1 MRHGWFV
8 LHRAQDLRQ
17 LVRTEL
23 AGSTSPVTEGSKTNV
38 GHDQE
43 LTTANKPPE
52 PSQEASSDSKQV
64 LMVGTA
70 PSGVGKQ
77 LAATSPS
84 CTARASPHGGGDVTP
99 TQSGLGPPSRSRSCA
114 SVAIACHWN
123 VPTRILR
130 VRRATGSEQPDMLET
145 TYKSPLH
152 HTVTAYPTDFWN
164 DSCSVE
170 ELTYAIE
177 HGAVGATSN
186 PTIVEQVLRQ
196 ERHLWEDRILELIAR
211 NPSWSDEDV
220 MGKVFEEIAVKGAE
234 LLLPVFEGEDGMKGR
249 MSIQTNPSLFR
260 NVDKMVSQ
268 AVYYDSLAPN
278 MQVKLPATSRGIA
291 AIEEATYRG
300 VNINATVS
308 FTVPQAVAI
317 GEAVE
322 RGLERRTE
330 EGLETEQMSPVTT
343 IMVGRTD
350 DWMGVVTK
358 RDGITVNPQYLPWAG
373 VAVFKKASRIYQKRG
388 FRSRLLAAAYRHH
401 LHWSEFIGG
410 DVILT
415 IPSNWQKLF
424 NSSEVEVKDR
434 MDDPV
439 APEIIEEL
447 YDRVPDFAKAYDED
461 GMTVEEFDTY
471 GATVR
476 TLRGFIASYHE
487 LTRVIREDF
496 MLPNPDV
503 K

>member
-1 MRHGWFV
+1 
-8 LHRAQDLRQ
+8 
-17 LVRTEL
+17 
-23 AGSTSPVTEGSKTNV
+23 
-38 GHDQE
+38 
-43 LTTANKPPE
+43 
-52 PSQEASSDSKQV
+52 
-64 LMVGTA
+64 
-70 PSGVGKQ
+70 
-77 LAATSPS
+77 
-84 CTARASPHGGGDVTP
+84 
-99 TQSGLGPPSRSRSCA
+99 
-114 SVAIACHWN
+114 
-123 VPTRILR
+123 
-130 VRRATGSEQPDMLET
+130 MLET